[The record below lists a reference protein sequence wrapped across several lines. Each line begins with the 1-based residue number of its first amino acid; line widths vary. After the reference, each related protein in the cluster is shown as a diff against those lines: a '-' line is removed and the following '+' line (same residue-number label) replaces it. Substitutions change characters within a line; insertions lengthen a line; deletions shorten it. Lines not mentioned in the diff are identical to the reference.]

1 MVKVLIVD
9 DSKYVRFTLR
19 AMLENKN
26 FEVVGEA
33 KDKIEAIEKFKE
45 TKPDVILMDLRMPEE
60 GDVAEVAMSGI
71 SATEEIKKLNPEV
84 KIIALTAAAQEKYK
98 ELVMNAGADGYITKP
113 YKKDEIIK
121 AIEEALAKK

>member
-19 AMLENKN
+19 AMLENNN

-33 KDKIEAIEKFKE
+33 KDKVEAIEKFKE
-45 TKPDVILMDLRMPEE
+45 TNPDVVLMDLRMPEKGE
-60 GDVAEVAMSGI
+60 VAEVAMSGI
-71 SATEEIKKLNPEV
+71 SATEEIKKINPTV
-84 KIIALTAAAQEKYK
+84 KIIALTAAVQEKYK
-98 ELVMNAGADGYITKP
+98 ELVMKAGADSYITKP

-121 AIEEALAKK
+121 AIEEVVRK

>member
-19 AMLENKN
+19 AMLENNN

-33 KDKIEAIEKFKE
+33 KDKVEAIEKFKE
-45 TKPDVILMDLRMPEE
+45 TNPDVVLMDLRMPEKGE
-60 GDVAEVAMSGI
+60 VAEVAMSGI
-71 SATEEIKKLNPEV
+71 SATEEIKKINPAV
-84 KIIALTAAAQEKYK
+84 KIIALTAAVQEKYK
-98 ELVMNAGADGYITKP
+98 ELVMKAGADSYITKP

-121 AIEEALAKK
+121 AIEEVVRK